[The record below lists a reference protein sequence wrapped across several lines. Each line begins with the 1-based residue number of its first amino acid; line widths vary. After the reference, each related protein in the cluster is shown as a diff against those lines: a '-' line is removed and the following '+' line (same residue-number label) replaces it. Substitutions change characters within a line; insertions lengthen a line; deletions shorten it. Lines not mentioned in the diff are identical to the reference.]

1 MTKTNRHLSLLT
13 GALVAF
19 LAAAA
24 FWLSFGA
31 LRDLAVQQG
40 IAPDVAWLYPAIID
54 GAIIVFSLSVVQVS
68 LAGERPRYPWV
79 LVGVFTA
86 LSVMLN
92 ILHAAATLLPKLMAA
107 IPPVALFLSFE
118 LLMNQIKWAARRQSL
133 GQTVAELETAIATLQ
148 TERSRLEGEIT
159 SATTT
164 LKSKHEALRVV
175 GLKLSQREETNT
187 TRKNPGV
194 LPAGSNGQADETL
207 KTDKAKAQ
215 RGRTAGPAGPTANG
229 LGTPQSV
236 PPAAKDRSRVRLLS
250 FLLTHPQADHRDM
263 VEAMGR
269 SKSTIQR
276 YLQELQTQGVLTWG
290 TEGWQVIQSVPT
302 STEIF
307 NTTEDK
313 E

>member
-1 MTKTNRHLSLLT
+1 MTKTNRQLSLLT
-13 GALVAF
+13 GLLVAF

-24 FWLSFGA
+24 FWLSFGT

-40 IAPDVAWLYPAIID
+40 ISPDVAWLYPAIID

-92 ILHAAATLLPKLMAA
+92 ILHAAATILPKLMAA

-133 GQTVAELETAIATLQ
+133 GQTVAELETAITTLQ
-148 TERSRLEGEIT
+148 TERSQLEGEIAA
-159 SATTT
+159 ATTA
-164 LKSKHEALRVV
+164 LKSKNEALRAM
-175 GLKLSQREETNT
+175 GLRLSQREEATT
-187 TRKNPGV
+187 TRENPGA
-194 LPAGSNGQADETL
+194 LPAKSNGQAGETPE
-207 KTDKAKAQ
+207 TDKTKAR
-215 RGRTAGPAGPTANG
+215 RGRVFRTTVNDQR
-229 LGTPQSV
+229 TE
-236 PPAAKDRSRVRLLS
+236 AKDESQAQLLAY
-250 FLLTHPQADHRDM
+250 LLTHPQANHRDM
-263 VEAMGR
+263 AEVMGR
-269 SKSTIQR
+269 ARSTIQR
-276 YLQELQTQGVLTWG
+276 YIQELQAQGTLAWG
-290 TEGWQVIQSVPT
+290 PDGWQVIQPLPT
-302 STEIF
+302 SEEIP

>member
-1 MTKTNRHLSLLT
+1 M
-13 GALVAF
+13 AF

-86 LSVMLN
+86 LSVVLN
-92 ILHAAATLLPKLMAA
+92 ILHAAATILPKLMAA

-133 GQTVAELETAIATLQ
+133 GQTVAELETAITTLQ
-148 TERSRLEGEIT
+148 AARSRLEGEIAA
-159 SATTT
+159 ATTA

-175 GLKLSQREETNT
+175 GLKLSQREDVTPLPENSSA
-187 TRKNPGV
+187 
-194 LPAGSNGQADETL
+194 LPAGPNGQTGETR
-207 KTDKAKAQ
+207 KTDKVEAR
-215 RGRTAGPAGPTANG
+215 RGRVFRPKVNDQRTE
-229 LGTPQSV
+229 V
-236 PPAAKDRSRVRLLS
+236 KDENQAQLLTY
-250 FLLTHPQADHRDM
+250 LLTHPQANPRDM
-263 VEAMGR
+263 AEAMGR
-269 SKSTIQR
+269 ARSTIQR
-276 YLQELQTQGVLTWG
+276 YLQTLQAQGALVWG
-290 TEGWQVIQSVPT
+290 NDGWQVLQSVPT
-302 STEIF
+302 SEETD
-307 NTTEDK
+307 NTHQDK

>member
-13 GALVAF
+13 GLLVAF

-79 LVGVFTA
+79 LVGLFTA

-92 ILHAAATLLPKLMAA
+92 ILHAAATILPKLMAA

-118 LLMNQIKWAARRQSL
+118 LLMNQIKWAAKRQSL

-148 TERSRLEGEIT
+148 AERSRLEGEIAA
-159 SATTT
+159 ATTT
-164 LKSKHEALRVV
+164 LKSKHEALRVM
-175 GLKLSQREETNT
+175 GLRLNQREKATP
-187 TRKNPGV
+187 TRENPGV
-194 LPAGSNGQADETL
+194 LPTEAKGQARQTPE
-207 KTDKAKAQ
+207 TDKAEAR
-215 RGRTAGPAGPTANG
+215 RGRTAGPKANG
-229 LGTPQSV
+229 LGTPRSV
-236 PPAAKDRSRVRLLS
+236 PPAAKEENQAQLLAY
-250 FLLTHPQADHRDM
+250 LLTHPQANPRDM
-263 VEAMGR
+263 AEVMGR
-269 SKSTIQR
+269 ARSTIQR
-276 YLQELQTQGVLTWG
+276 YIQELQAQGALTWKND
-290 TEGWQVIQSVPT
+290 GWQVIQPLPT
-302 STEIF
+302 SLETD

>member
-1 MTKTNRHLSLLT
+1 MKTTNRHFSLLT
-13 GALVAF
+13 GLLVAF

-92 ILHAAATLLPKLMAA
+92 ILHAAATILPKLMAA

-118 LLMNQIKWAARRQSL
+118 LLMNQIKWAVKRQSL
-133 GQTVAELETAIATLQ
+133 GQTVAELEQVI
-148 TERSRLEGEIT
+148 
-159 SATTT
+159 TT
-164 LKSKHEALRVV
+164 LKTERTRWEEEIAAATTALKSKNEALRAV
-175 GLKLSQREETNT
+175 GLRLNQREEVTP
-187 TRKNPGV
+187 TREIPGA
-194 LPAGSNGQADETL
+194 LPAGSNGQTGETL
-207 KTDKAKAQ
+207 KADKAEAQ
-215 RGRTAGPAGPTANG
+215 RGRVFRPKVNDQRTEI
-229 LGTPQSV
+229 
-236 PPAAKDRSRVRLLS
+236 KDESQAQLLAY
-250 FLLTHPQADHRDM
+250 LLTHSQANPRDM
-263 VEAMGR
+263 AEAMGR
-269 SKSTIQR
+269 ARSTIQR
-276 YLQELQTQGVLTWG
+276 YLQELQAQGALAWRDD
-290 TEGWQVIQSVPT
+290 GWQVIQPLPT
-302 STEIF
+302 SAETD
-307 NTTEDK
+307 NTTKDK

>member
-13 GALVAF
+13 GLLVAF

-24 FWLSFGA
+24 FWLSFGT

-40 IAPDVAWLYPAIID
+40 ISPDVAWLYPAIID

-92 ILHAAATLLPKLMAA
+92 MLHAAATILPKLMAA

-133 GQTVAELETAIATLQ
+133 GQTVAELETAIAILQ
-148 TERSRLEGEIT
+148 AERSQLEGEIAA
-159 SATTT
+159 ATTA
-164 LKSKHEALRVV
+164 LKTKNEALRAV
-175 GLKLSQREETNT
+175 GLRLNQREGAT
-187 TRKNPGV
+187 TKREPPGS
-194 LPAGSNGQADETL
+194 LPAKSNGQAGETPE
-207 KTDKAKAQ
+207 TDKTKAR
-215 RGRTAGPAGPTANG
+215 RGRVFRTTVNDQR
-229 LGTPQSV
+229 TE
-236 PPAAKDRSRVRLLS
+236 AKDESQAQLLAY
-250 FLLTHPQADHRDM
+250 LLTHPQANHRDM
-263 VEAMGR
+263 AEVMGR
-269 SKSTIQR
+269 ARSTIQR
-276 YLQELQTQGVLTWG
+276 YIQKLQAQGLLAWG
-290 TEGWQVIQSVPT
+290 PDGWQVIQPRPASE
-302 STEIF
+302 EIP

>member
-13 GALVAF
+13 GLLVAF

-79 LVGVFTA
+79 LVGVFTG

-92 ILHAAATLLPKLMAA
+92 VLHAAATILPKLMAA

-118 LLMNQIKWAARRQSL
+118 LLMNQIKLAAKRQSL
-133 GQTVAELETAIATLQ
+133 GQTVAELETAIAQLQ
-148 TERSRLEGEIT
+148 AERSRLEGEIAA
-159 SATTT
+159 ATTA
-164 LKSKHEALRVV
+164 LKGKHEALRVA
-175 GLKLSQREETNT
+175 GLRLSQRAEGTP
-187 TRKNPGV
+187 TRENPDA
-194 LPAGSNGQADETL
+194 LLAGQKGQAHEVPE
-207 KTDKAKAQ
+207 TDKAEAR
-215 RGRTAGPAGPTANG
+215 RGRTAGPTANG
-229 LGTPQSV
+229 Q
-236 PPAAKDRSRVRLLS
+236 PPAAKEENQAQLLAY
-250 FLLTHPQADHRDM
+250 LLTHPQANPRDM
-263 VEAMGR
+263 AEVMGR
-269 SKSTIQR
+269 ARSTIQR
-276 YLQELQTQGVLTWG
+276 YLQELQAQGALAWRDD
-290 TEGWQVIQSVPT
+290 GWQVIQPLPT
-302 STEIF
+302 SAETD
-307 NTTEDK
+307 NTPKDK

>member
-1 MTKTNRHLSLLT
+1 MKTTNRHLSLLT
-13 GALVAF
+13 GLLVAF

-92 ILHAAATLLPKLMAA
+92 ILHASATILPKLMAA

-118 LLMNQIKWAARRQSL
+118 LLMNQIKWAAKRQSL
-133 GQTVAELETAIATLQ
+133 GQTVAELEQTIATLQ
-148 TERSRLEGEIT
+148 AERSRLEEEIAA
-159 SATTT
+159 ATTA
-164 LKSKHEALRVV
+164 LKSKHEALRVA

-187 TRKNPGV
+187 TRENPGV
-194 LPAGSNGQADETL
+194 LPAGSNGQTGETL
-207 KTDKAKAQ
+207 KADKAEAQ
-215 RGRTAGPAGPTANG
+215 RGRVFRPKVNDQRTE
-229 LGTPQSV
+229 V
-236 PPAAKDRSRVRLLS
+236 KDENQAQLLAY
-250 FLLTHPQADHRDM
+250 LLTHPQANPRDM
-263 VEAMGR
+263 AEVMGR
-269 SKSTIQR
+269 ARSTIQR
-276 YLQELQTQGVLTWG
+276 YLQELQAQGALAWRDD
-290 TEGWQVIQSVPT
+290 GWQVIQPLPT
-302 STEIF
+302 SAETD
-307 NTTEDK
+307 NTPKDK

>member
-1 MTKTNRHLSLLT
+1 MKTTNRHLSLLT
-13 GALVAF
+13 GLLVAF

-92 ILHAAATLLPKLMAA
+92 ILHAAATILPKLMAA

-133 GQTVAELETAIATLQ
+133 GQTVAELETAIITLQ
-148 TERSRLEGEIT
+148 AERSRLEGEIA
-159 SATTT
+159 SATTA
-164 LKSKHEALRVV
+164 LKSKHEALRVA

-194 LPAGSNGQADETL
+194 LPAGSNGQVDETL

-215 RGRTAGPAGPTANG
+215 RGRTAGPTANG
-229 LGTPQSV
+229 LGTPRSV
-236 PPAAKDRSRVRLLS
+236 PPAAKEESQAQLLAY
-250 FLLTHPQADHRDM
+250 LLTHPQANPRDM
-263 VEAMGR
+263 AEAMGR
-269 SKSTIQR
+269 ARSTMQR
-276 YLQELQTQGVLTWG
+276 YLQELQAQGALAWG
-290 TEGWQVIQSVPT
+290 DDGWQVIQPLPISA
-302 STEIF
+302 EIS